1 MSNVSFVKTMSKSV
15 LFVFVL
21 FVLAGPSQIL
31 AAEGITGN
39 WEIKMDSNGQES
51 FAELSI
57 SKNPDGSFAG
67 TWGDDKLSDVKFE
80 GQKLTFVRI
89 LQRRDQ
95 EFKTTFEGVLKDG
108 KLTGKLTSDR
118 GTSTAEGYRPRIIP
132 AAVGQWDMK
141 IEVGDREFD
150 AKLVVSQGS
159 DGELTGKWISGRGE
173 DTISKV
179 KFENGKLTF
188 TRKSTYQDRQR
199 ESTYEGTVKG
209 NDLVGKSKS
218 ERGEVV
224 CNGRRA
230 GGEMIGKWE
239 FTSTSERGTRTNT
252 LTIYPDMT
260 GRYQS
265 FGGAIAIK
273 DLKLEGSQVTF
284 GIDMGFGERS
294 FNMTFEGKLQGSTLN
309 GKFITSR
316 GDREVTGK
324 KMAVAAVSSLVGTW
338 ELTST
343 SRDGTPR
350 TQTLTIKEDMTGTY
364 KSQDRET
371 NVENL
376 KIEGDQVSF
385 KIIRR
390 FREREVP
397 MEFKG
402 KLDGETLNGQFITS
416 RDGQDVS
423 RDVTGKKVGVVH

>member
-1 MSNVSFVKTMSKSV
+1 MSNVSFVKTMSKSAF
-15 LFVFVL
+15 FVFVL
-21 FVLAGPSQIL
+21 LALAGPSRIL

-141 IEVGDREFD
+141 IEVGEREFD

-209 NDLVGKSKS
+209 NELVGKSKS

-224 CNGRRA
+224 CNGRQA
-230 GGEMIGKWE
+230 GGELIGKWE
-239 FTSTSERGTRTNT
+239 FTSTSERGTRTNM
-252 LTIYPDMT
+252 LTIYP
-260 GRYQS
+260 
-265 FGGAIAIK
+265 
-273 DLKLEGSQVTF
+273 
-284 GIDMGFGERS
+284 
-294 FNMTFEGKLQGSTLN
+294 
-309 GKFITSR
+309 
-316 GDREVTGK
+316 
-324 KMAVAAVSSLVGTW
+324 
-338 ELTST
+338 
-343 SRDGTPR
+343 
-350 TQTLTIKEDMTGTY
+350 DMTGTY

-402 KLDGETLNGQFITS
+402 KMDGETLNGQFITS